1 MSALKETQNAAP
13 ASTQNEEAASLMQ
26 NEEATAASKQNDP
39 ASVFDFRQTV
49 CGACGSDRAKLLGWR
64 GGDAHHGGAGLR
76 TRIVRCRE
84 CSHIYPNP
92 MPYPARSLD
101 DLYTDTD
108 DYFQG
113 HDVEA
118 KKQSALEK
126 MRYFEQTLGHRGRY
140 LDVACGRGESL
151 WAARESGWEY
161 EGVDASST
169 YLEWAAEHLGVRGR
183 LGTLDE
189 VKFPDNHFDAITM
202 NAIIEHLYDPYS
214 TMREVFRILKP
225 GGLLWFDAPNE
236 DGLYMRIG
244 NLYMRAQGRDWVVT
258 LAPTFPPYHVQ
269 GFNPRSLRKLLAR
282 VNFEIEQFTMGGAI
296 WPPQGEMTWRK
307 QTEYRAAK
315 LIDWVGRH
323 AGAGIY
329 MDVIARKPRS

>member
-1 MSALKETQNAAP
+1 MSALKETQNETAATP
-13 ASTQNEEAASLMQ
+13 DAAAATNAEASAASTQN
-26 NEEATAASKQNDP
+26 DP
-39 ASVFDFRQTV
+39 SSVFDFRPTV
-49 CGACGSDRAKLLGWR
+49 CGACGSDEAKLLGWR
-64 GGDAHHGGAGLR
+64 GGDAHHGGAGIR
-76 TRIVRCRE
+76 TRIVRCRA

-108 DYFQG
+108 DYFHG

-118 KKQSALEK
+118 KKQGALEK
-126 MRYFEQTLGHRGRY
+126 MAYFEQTLGHRGRY

-189 VKFPDNHFDAITM
+189 IKFPDNHFDAITM

-236 DGLYMRIG
+236 DGLYVRIG
-244 NLYMRAQGRDWVVT
+244 NLYMRAQGRDWVLA

-269 GFNPRSLRKLLAR
+269 GFNPRSLRRLLAR
-282 VNFEIEQFTMGGAI
+282 VNFETLKFTMGGHI
-296 WPPQGEMTWRK
+296 WPPVGNPTWRK
-307 QTEYRAAK
+307 QAEYRAAQ
-315 LIDWVGRH
+315 LIDWVDRR

-329 MDVIARKPRS
+329 MDVIARKPQS

>member
-1 MSALKETQNAAP
+1 MSAVKGTL
-13 ASTQNEEAASLMQ
+13 QNETTATSGDVATHGDASATATKNDAAS
-26 NEEATAASKQNDP
+26 A
-39 ASVFDFRQTV
+39 FDFRPTV
-49 CGACGSDRAKLLGWR
+49 CGACGGERARLLGWR
-64 GGDAHHGGAGLR
+64 GGDAHHGGAGVR
-76 TRIVRCRE
+76 TRIVRCLD

-92 MPYPARSLD
+92 MPFPARSLD

-113 HDVEA
+113 HDVDA
-118 KKQSALEK
+118 KKQSALDK
-126 MRYFEQTLGHRGRY
+126 MAYFEKTLGRRGRY

-161 EGVDASST
+161 EGVDASSA
-169 YLEWAAEHLGVRGR
+169 YLEWAEANLGVRGK
-183 LGTLDE
+183 LGTLE
-189 VKFPDNHFDAITM
+189 EIKFPDNHFDAITM

-225 GGLLWFDAPNE
+225 GGLLSFDAPNE

-269 GFNPRSLRKLLAR
+269 GFNPRSLRRLLAR
-282 VNFEIEQFTMGGAI
+282 VNFQIEQFTMGGAI
-296 WPPQGEMTWRK
+296 WPPQGEMTLRK
-307 QTEYRAAK
+307 QAEYRAAK

-329 MDVIARKPRS
+329 MDVIARKPLS

>member
-1 MSALKETQNAAP
+1 MSALKETQN
-13 ASTQNEEAASLMQ
+13 EAAS
-26 NEEATAASKQNDP
+26 A
-39 ASVFDFRQTV
+39 FDFRPTV
-49 CGACGSDRAKLLGWR
+49 CGACGGDRAKLFGWR
-64 GGDAHHGGAGLR
+64 GGDAHHGGAGVR
-76 TRIVRCRE
+76 TRIVRCSD

-92 MPYPARSLD
+92 MPFPARSLD

-108 DYFQG
+108 DYFHG
-113 HDVEA
+113 HDVEE

-126 MRYFEQTLGHRGRY
+126 MAYFEQTLGHRGRY

-183 LGTLDE
+183 LGTLE
-189 VKFPDNHFDAITM
+189 EIKFPDNHFDAITM
-202 NAIIEHLYDPYS
+202 NAILEHLYDPYS

-269 GFNPRSLRKLLAR
+269 GFNPRSLKKLLAR
-282 VNFEIEQFTMGGAI
+282 VNFEILKFTMGGHI
-296 WPPQGEMTWRK
+296 WPPVGNSTWRK
-307 QTEYRAAK
+307 QAEYRAAK
-315 LIDWVGRH
+315 LIDWVDRR
-323 AGAGIY
+323 AGSGIY
-329 MDVIARKPRS
+329 MDVIARKPQS